1 MTKTLPEELIRMV
14 KLGKN
19 IYFHQEDICRILE
32 IIYDG
37 CDSLS
42 SKARVKQ
49 AIEVFSCIVDPVNP
63 NPE

>member
-1 MTKTLPEELIRMV
+1 MAEQMQEELIRMV

-32 IIYDG
+32 IIYAG

-42 SKARVKQ
+42 SKSRVKQ
-49 AIEVFSCIVDPVNP
+49 AIEVFSCTIDPVNLDS
-63 NPE
+63 E

>member
-1 MTKTLPEELIRMV
+1 MSEKEIQEELIRMV

-32 IIYDG
+32 IIHSG

-49 AIEVFSCIVDPVNP
+49 AIEVFSCIVDPLN
-63 NPE
+63 EK